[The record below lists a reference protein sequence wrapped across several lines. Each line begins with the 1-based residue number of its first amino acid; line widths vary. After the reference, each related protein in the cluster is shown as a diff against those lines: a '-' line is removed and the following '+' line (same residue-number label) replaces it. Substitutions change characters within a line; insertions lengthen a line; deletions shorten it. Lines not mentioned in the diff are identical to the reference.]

1 MEITSGIT
9 NVALLTPW
17 NDDDTLWLMRLMAGN
32 LNELLKVK
40 AILEGLLAPQN
51 EPKEGGSE
59 NGMD

>member
-40 AILEGLLAPQN
+40 ALLEGLLAPQN
-51 EPKEGGSE
+51 EKEGGSRD
-59 NGMD
+59 GMD

>member
-17 NDDDTLWLMRLMAGN
+17 SDDDTLWLMRLMAGN

-40 AILEGLLAPQN
+40 ALLEGLLAPQN
-51 EPKEGGSE
+51 AKEGGSE